1 MAFSYSPKI
10 VTDGLVLYLDAANTK
25 SYVSGS
31 TVWNDISNFNNNTT
45 LVPNGAS
52 NISFNTSSLGSIS
65 FTNNAWGRINNVNDI
80 NGFTRGPH
88 WDLNWTLDF
97 WVNSPLTRIGA
108 VLGARTAVS
117 GQQGLQIFVTS
128 VNNGWTYCK
137 VNRDV
142 DLFSTLNQPSI
153 LNSVNRWMH
162 FAVTSEDAVT
172 YRIYV
177 NGVQIHVNSINW
189 RDNALRVNVSSTN
202 PYLISTDNTNWQTGD
217 YSCYKLY
224 NRTLTANEVRRNFE
238 ATRGRYGL

>member
-65 FTNNAWGRINNVNDI
+65 FTNNAWGRINNV
-80 NGFTRGPH
+80 
-88 WDLNWTLDF
+88 
-97 WVNSPLTRIGA
+97 
-108 VLGARTAVS
+108 
-117 GQQGLQIFVTS
+117 
-128 VNNGWTYCK
+128 K